1 MSTESTGVPT
11 GVPVLDDENLS
22 ESFPG
27 PCAPMTRDVILR
39 IYPPLVRTLARSAGL
54 PEPASPVVFIE
65 GRAYYS
71 ISSLSSLLRTGPEAA
86 RNLLPT
92 HGQRPR
98 IPLQTL
104 RPLLRELI
112 STFRKVEDGEVEFLR
127 DLDTYLRIERSRFNP
142 ESDWSGIRESLLPFI
157 DETRRRFEPVLR
169 VDVLALF
176 LDDLYRWIGRKAP
189 VRTDPS
195 TASCLRSIRHLRSA
209 IYQDSA
215 ARDYLLSCAGTGHYS
230 PAMLRLR
237 NDDLAHLL
245 NDFLD
250 EFGDR
255 CPGELKLETR
265 SYREYPELFL
275 PILLQDTERK
285 PSTIITA
292 GGRSQGVTGWVDRK
306 FAALISFRQSS
317 RWMRARAFGVLRGR
331 LLQMGKFL
339 EEKGAIESREDVFY
353 FHLEELIAMDQP
365 GGNYRDLIMDRR
377 VIHYDQGEIN
387 VHGRLRHDHEG
398 NWVPDAGP
406 QREVLRASQSL
417 DLPMEG
423 EVLLISQEDRMPE
436 SPEVLKG
443 KILVMHAASPGI
455 VHQLP
460 WIAGLICES
469 GSTLS
474 HSSVLCREFGIPAI
488 FGVKGAFER
497 LQSGQK
503 IRFLPRSGIIE
514 PIG

>member
-1 MSTESTGVPT
+1 
-11 GVPVLDDENLS
+11 
-22 ESFPG
+22 
-27 PCAPMTRDVILR
+27 
-39 IYPPLVRTLARSAGL
+39 
-54 PEPASPVVFIE
+54 
-65 GRAYYS
+65 
-71 ISSLSSLLRTGPEAA
+71 
-86 RNLLPT
+86 
-92 HGQRPR
+92 
-98 IPLQTL
+98 
-104 RPLLRELI
+104 
-112 STFRKVEDGEVEFLR
+112 
-127 DLDTYLRIERSRFNP
+127 
-142 ESDWSGIRESLLPFI
+142 
-157 DETRRRFEPVLR
+157 
-169 VDVLALF
+169 
-176 LDDLYRWIGRKAP
+176 
-189 VRTDPS
+189 
-195 TASCLRSIRHLRSA
+195 
-209 IYQDSA
+209 
-215 ARDYLLSCAGTGHYS
+215 
-230 PAMLRLR
+230 
-237 NDDLAHLL
+237 
-245 NDFLD
+245 
-250 EFGDR
+250 
-255 CPGELKLETR
+255 
-265 SYREYPELFL
+265 
-275 PILLQDTERK
+275 
-285 PSTIITA
+285 
-292 GGRSQGVTGWVDRK
+292 
-306 FAALISFRQSS
+306 
-317 RWMRARAFGVLRGR
+317 
-331 LLQMGKFL
+331 MGKFL

-398 NWVPDAGP
+398 NWVPDASP
-406 QREVLRASQSL
+406 QREVLHASQSL